1 MSKFR
6 FSASS
11 GQEAVLKRRLR
22 SLINRL
28 GDDDGTDL
36 DTLLGIYTDMR
47 ETYEQLFNCSPEGV
61 PMNYDRPPKS

>member
-1 MSKFR
+1 MSKVR

-11 GQEAVLKRRLR
+11 GQEAVLKSRLS